1 MNILRNI
8 ASAALQSTGVTFPF
22 QIGDRLSL
30 GPNNTPA
37 FDSTVI
43 WDVRSGTK
51 KDDGTPLTLF
61 VFDVGQQQQQQPAG
75 RDRKALFQLARN
87 ALRKLRT
94 IRHPNM

>member
-30 GPNNTPA
+30 GPSNTPA
-37 FDSTVI
+37 FDNSVI
-43 WDVRSGTK
+43 WDIRSGTK

-61 VFDVGQQQQQQPAG
+61 VFDVAQQQQHAGG

-94 IRHPNM
+94 IRHPHM

>member
-22 QIGDRLSL
+22 QIGDKLSL
-30 GPNNTPA
+30 GPTNTPA
-37 FDSTVI
+37 FDNQVI
-43 WDVRSGTK
+43 WDIRSGVK

-61 VFDVGQQQQQQPAG
+61 VFDVTAQQPG
-75 RDRKALFQLARN
+75 GKDRKALFQLAKN

-94 IRHPNM
+94 IRHPNMYV

>member
-37 FDSTVI
+37 FDSSVI

-61 VFDVGQQQQQQPAG
+61 VFDVGQQQQQPAG